1 MQDAGVDITASSM
14 ALTPE
19 NVYSSMGYV
28 KEQNI
33 EDQFNLRNTEITQAA
48 DNPETELQAITEY
61 TKDFTAEQKE
71 LWNSAT
77 AGTDSATEAIRRY
90 ENALK
95 DVNLA
100 ETDFIQSNSE
110 AYNAYAGSLSS
121 AEDYLGKFADGTLTI
136 EDVTLGVTDLG
147 LDSSKINFD
156 GDWAKDFVNLLSED
170 VESAWDVFVTSL
182 GEIGDPN
189 MQAWINALEQ
199 MKDKALSASEANSEL
214 SSSLGK
220 MSSLSSSMES
230 IKSAY
235 DSLATGEA
243 ISMDSFATLAE
254 SFGDLP
260 SFDNFVDSVAGLSSV
275 TDEAQ
280 EAFNQLATEAIYN
293 SEVMD
298 QIIAQNGEYTETQK
312 ALLVAMLD
320 EVGVVNSEAVAM
332 SILGQNV
339 ADLQAKKLMLQIAT
353 LDFASASQSTID
365 AIFNEIGALIQEGI
379 ITEDTAN
386 KILAFGQAKLIA
398 NGRVI
403 NCDGDIIAL
412 QNVANAAIQAHN
424 AIASVKDSEIMW
436 TESAGGNT
444 AADNHR
450 KNIEQK
456 RIDTLLGGSSQK
468 LEELDFSDLLGTT
481 ANYGGSGISG
491 SGGGGGGAEAAANE
505 IDWISRRIE
514 LLEEQISKL
523 ADKAAD
529 AYAPWID
536 RSEALADSI
545 DATIELA
552 SIQQDA
558 YEEYMSKAEAVGL
571 PDEYKKLIQE
581 GGDFVEELND
591 ESLNKAIEEYKKY
604 YDQAQDCKDQVD
616 ELIHSVKEL
625 NSQKLDNL
633 ADQYDSAQ
641 EGMESMIAVLE
652 WQEQETGKDYSEEIA
667 DLEKERLE
675 MAQQAPRD
683 MWEQWVDNYNTGAY
697 GAEKGTV
704 MVGNVAVKAVEELS
718 AFGQAMEKLGFSAGQ
733 AAINLSAATAEL
745 YNTDGEG
752 TGVYVTFN
760 PVLPDGRILD
770 ANTWRQYL
778 QSISQNGTITS
789 ATDLMAADQQGAVIN
804 GQQISNILMTVMSQL
819 PFMLRS
825 VLTDGSVS
833 TIQYGG
839 SLASAQ
845 QGVSD
850 YLRNNV
856 FTDSFL
862 DSYGVEGMDINE
874 VIDELVSEY
883 FDNANFSDVSDVKKA
898 FDNDLEYA
906 LLEIISEFVAIAAKA
921 LSQGAGEYEK
931 LPEYAK
937 ESAGYNEAAVT
948 DLTKVANSAE
958 EASEITA
965 DTVDEIQ
972 KKYEHQLTMLGLQYE
987 GATIENKGLVGGG
1000 VSLNEQVGIL
1010 ESQLSVQEKIRQDIL
1025 RLIMATSDPDSEEYK
1040 YAQEALQQ
1048 IQNDMDETA
1057 AKIVEAILDDF
1068 NRVVEAYENALGLLE
1083 HRATMIN
1090 LNMELADA
1098 QGYMASGVWYEY
1110 LIKNSEEELALL
1122 QQEREVLQEKLD
1134 AAVGSGYV
1142 EQYSEA
1148 WYEMQNQINQVDE
1161 AILQTTIDI
1170 QEFKNEIRQI
1180 EWDRF
1185 DFMQEKINTLNDE
1198 YKFLIQLIEN
1208 SQELI
1213 DDYGNFTDWGWT
1225 SISLYQQQFET
1236 YAELVKNYRQE
1247 IADLDA
1253 DFESDPLNKDYIERR
1268 QELLEQERE
1277 YILSQQEARNAI
1289 LDLVQDAYDQ
1299 QLDKLQEIIDKK
1311 KESLQAEK
1319 DLYDYQKKVS
1329 DQTKNIADI
1338 QKQLSAY
1345 AGDDS
1350 EEAQKTIQELKVDL
1364 ADAMSDLQDTEYDKY
1379 ISDQEEM
1386 MDRLYSDYEEWIDMR
1401 MDDPEA
1407 VLEDILAQVD
1417 EKGSVIEDCLTEI
1430 TGTWNYDRLME
1441 TIDSIKETV
1450 QAMFDR
1456 ADANAAL
1463 KSEEVWNNTV
1473 TQPLDTIYNGE
1484 TIGSIIGSVSGGGSG
1499 GGGFGGGS
1507 SGSGSGNKKPS
1518 TSSGPS
1524 GPLYENGHTSP
1535 SLFAPIYQNNSGDD
1549 YSTYGPGSAE
1559 YDQMLSQLFNDG
1571 YSLEDSREEFGDT
1584 DWFQYAEDFKHKNSY
1599 KEGGTLGKLVKY
1611 TGEDG
1616 IFFGRLGEE
1625 IVTPEELDKLSAIF
1639 EQVDLLS
1646 NLKGKYTTPPT
1657 SVIQQSTNMG
1667 DVKFEVMLP
1676 NVQNYEDFRRQL
1688 VRDPNFEK
1696 ATLTMVNNA
1705 VVGKSSLAKLKY
1717 L

>member
-1 MQDAGVDITASSM
+1 MVSLNAAKAGAQTLESWMDAG
-14 ALTPE
+14 L
-19 NVYSSMGYV
+19 
-28 KEQNI
+28 
-33 EDQFNLRNTEITQAA
+33 
-48 DNPETELQAITEY
+48 
-61 TKDFTAEQKE
+61 
-71 LWNSAT
+71 
-77 AGTDSATEAIRRY
+77 GTDATTGMQMAQMGQQIANNVQKGLQEA
-90 ENALK
+90 
-95 DVNLA
+95 
-100 ETDFIQSNSE
+100 
-110 AYNAYAGSLSS
+110 
-121 AEDYLGKFADGTLTI
+121 
-136 EDVTLGVTDLG
+136 
-147 LDSSKINFD
+147 LDSIPDVVEIDGGDALNF
-156 GDWAKDFVNLLSED
+156 S
-170 VESAWDVFVTSL
+170 
-182 GEIGDPN
+182 P
-189 MQAWINALEQ
+189 
-199 MKDKALSASEANSEL
+199 
-214 SSSLGK
+214 SSG
-220 MSSLSSSMES
+220 SS
-230 IKSAY
+230 
-235 DSLATGEA
+235 G
-243 ISMDSFATLAE
+243 
-254 SFGDLP
+254 
-260 SFDNFVDSVAGLSSV
+260 
-275 TDEAQ
+275 
-280 EAFNQLATEAIYN
+280 
-293 SEVMD
+293 
-298 QIIAQNGEYTETQK
+298 
-312 ALLVAMLD
+312 
-320 EVGVVNSEAVAM
+320 
-332 SILGQNV
+332 
-339 ADLQAKKLMLQIAT
+339 
-353 LDFASASQSTID
+353 
-365 AIFNEIGALIQEGI
+365 
-379 ITEDTAN
+379 
-386 KILAFGQAKLIA
+386 
-398 NGRVI
+398 
-403 NCDGDIIAL
+403 
-412 QNVANAAIQAHN
+412 
-424 AIASVKDSEIMW
+424 
-436 TESAGGNT
+436 
-444 AADNHR
+444 
-450 KNIEQK
+450 
-456 RIDTLLGGSSQK
+456 GGSS
-468 LEELDFSDLLGTT
+468 
-481 ANYGGSGISG
+481 
-491 SGGGGGGAEAAANE
+491 GGAEQTANE
-505 IDWISRRIE
+505 IDWLSRKIE
-514 LLEEQISKL
+514 LLEQTITDL
-523 ADKAAD
+523 ADTAAD
-529 AYAPWID
+529 AYAPWIE
-536 RSEALADSI
+536 RSQALADSI

-558 YEEYMSKAEAVGL
+558 YEEYMSKAEAVEL
-571 PDEYKKLIQE
+571 PDEYKQLIQE

-591 ESLNKAIEEYKKY
+591 ESLNDAIEEYKKY
-604 YDQAQDCKDQVD
+604 YDQARDCKDQVD

-641 EGMESMIAVLE
+641 EGIESMIAVLE
-652 WQEQETGKDYSEEIA
+652 WQEQETGKNYSEEIA

-704 MVGNVAVKAVEELS
+704 MVGNVAVKAAEELS

-733 AAINLSAATAEL
+733 AAINLSTTTAEL

-789 ATDLMAADQQGAVIN
+789 ATDLMTADQQGAVIN

-931 LPEYAK
+931 LPEYAE

-1289 LDLVQDAYDQ
+1289 LDLGQDAYDQ
-1299 QLDKLQEIIDKK
+1299 QLDKLQESIDKK

-1463 KSEEVWNNTV
+1463 KSEEVWNSTV

-1484 TIGSIIGSVSGGGSG
+1484 TIGSIIGSVAGGAGVG
-1499 GGGFGGGS
+1499 GGGAFGGGS

-1518 TSSGPS
+1518 TSNGPS

-1717 L
+1717 S